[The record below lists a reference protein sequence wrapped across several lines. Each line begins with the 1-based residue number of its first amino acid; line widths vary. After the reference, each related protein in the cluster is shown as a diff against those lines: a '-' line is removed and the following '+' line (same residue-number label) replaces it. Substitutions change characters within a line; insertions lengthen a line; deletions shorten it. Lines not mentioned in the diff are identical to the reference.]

1 MIQNKTKYLVIGSIL
16 SVALLATLSVPIT
29 ASYCLY
35 ELALFVRD
43 GRQTINQISPELSA
57 TTASSKSL
65 INKIDNFI
73 TPERL
78 AYIDEATRSQIKST
92 DEATKGAT
100 RLTVATVNTLEKHI
114 QPAIDELKTEAKETI
129 SALKQET
136 HSLQA
141 LTQETTH
148 QLKQNGDQVRSLL
161 YTSESMLIK
170 SEPELLATLAQL
182 KASAESLEVLTN
194 DPDLAQ
200 SLRNLKDTTY
210 NVSLITNDLSDL
222 SHHLID
228 PIVNPK
234 PPKNKFDKFFVRPTV
249 KVLRLL
255 NGAGNVLF
263 LVDRLNP

>member
-1 MIQNKTKYLVIGSIL
+1 MIQKKTKYLIISSIL
-16 SVALLATLSVPIT
+16 SVVFLVTLSVPIT

-35 ELALFVRD
+35 ELALLVRE
-43 GRQTINQISPELSA
+43 GRQAITQTSPELIS
-57 TTASSKSL
+57 TIASGKSL
-65 INKIDNFI
+65 ITKVDNFV

-114 QPAIDELKTEAKETI
+114 QPAIDELKNDAKETI
-129 SALKQET
+129 SSLKKQIG
-136 HSLQA
+136 SLDS

-148 QLKQNGDQVRSLL
+148 QLKQNGDQVQSILR
-161 YTSESMLIK
+161 TSESLIIK
-170 SEPELLATLAQL
+170 SEPELIATLAQL
-182 KASAESLEVLTN
+182 KGSAKSLEVLTN
-194 DPDLAQ
+194 DP
-200 SLRNLKDTTY
+200 NLIQTLSNIKDTTY
-210 NVSLITNDLSDL
+210 NVSLLTNNLSDL

-228 PIVNPK
+228 PIINPK

-249 KVLRLL
+249 KVLRIL

>member
-1 MIQNKTKYLVIGSIL
+1 MTQSKNKH
-16 SVALLATLSVPIT
+16 LLIAITLLPLLLTTLSVPIT

-43 GRQTINQISPELSA
+43 GRKTINQTSPELLS
-57 TTASSKSL
+57 TIASGKSL
-65 INKIDNFI
+65 ITKVDNFV

-78 AYIDEATRSQIKST
+78 AYIDDATRSQIKST

-114 QPAIDELKTEAKETI
+114 QPAIDELKIEAKETI
-129 SALKQET
+129 TSLTKQVQ
-136 HSLQA
+136 SLDS
-141 LTQETTH
+141 LTKETTH
-148 QLKQNGDQVRSLL
+148 QLKQNGDEVKSLL
-161 YTSESMLIK
+161 ETSQSMIIK

-182 KASAESLEVLTN
+182 RGSAKSLEVLTN
-194 DPDLAQ
+194 DPVLATT
-200 SLRNLKDTTY
+200 LRNIKDTTY
-210 NVSLITNDLSDL
+210 HVSLISNDLSDL

-249 KVLRLL
+249 KVLRIL